1 MGRTC
6 CLSGV
11 SIQPGVSGAILST
24 SWETLPNEDADTEK
38 KQEWEIV
45 WPQGERSRARDVESE
60 AACSFLWFLAV
71 LSAVDFMTF
80 PLVLLYTPFSV
91 EILH

>member
-1 MGRTC
+1 M
-6 CLSGV
+6 
-11 SIQPGVSGAILST
+11 
-24 SWETLPNEDADTEK
+24 
-38 KQEWEIV
+38 

-71 LSAVDFMTF
+71 LSAVDSMTC
-80 PLVLLYTPFSV
+80 PLVLLYTPFLV